1 MSFKLPNAVVPTAQ
15 CVKVDEW
22 TSKAGKTGHTATF
35 LIGDTIAQIRV
46 SADCERNYG
55 LPEAGK
61 TYGQL
66 LVTAVSTQKYNFIV
80 MDGFTE

>member
-1 MSFKLPNAVVPTAQ
+1 MSFKLPNAVVPGQ

-22 TSKAGKTGHTATF
+22 TSKAGKKGHTATF

-46 SADCERNYG
+46 SEDCERNCG
-55 LPEAGK
+55 LPKAGK
-61 TYGQL
+61 TYSQL